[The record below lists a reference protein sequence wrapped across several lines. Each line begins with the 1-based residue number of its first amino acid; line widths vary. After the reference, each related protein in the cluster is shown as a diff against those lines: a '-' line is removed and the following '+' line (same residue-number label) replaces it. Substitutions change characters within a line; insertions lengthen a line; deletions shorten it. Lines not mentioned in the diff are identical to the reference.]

1 MILFLSS
8 TNIERNFYGM
18 AVTLIAWRTLIIHN
32 NSCKISKVKELYSRL
47 KFTIDVSRSFALNSR
62 NKASSSPQRDS
73 LDLTFEN
80 TKDAFKSKTT
90 WELIRGLFV
99 LKLSTYDYL
108 VENHEK
114 LMMQGKKILGPKLFK
129 IIMRHTFYGHF
140 VAGEDTEAIKP
151 VLDRL
156 RSFGVK
162 SILDYSAEE
171 DMSEEQAK
179 EAMHRASLSHQSG
192 DTKSVDLK
200 KYKPYEEF
208 ADRRKYYAKARTY
221 FYLSEAQCEKNMETF
236 LKCIDAVAGTTQS
249 TGFAAIK
256 LTALGRPQ
264 LLMQLSEVI
273 ARTRLYF
280 KEVTGSSEHMAAEN
294 VTPTV
299 IASKLEYHK
308 IKTDNEE
315 VKKWLENMDYD
326 RKGLMNMFSWSGL
339 VDLNYV
345 MSDLF
350 KVPNLQSG
358 KMERLIAALSAEEEE
373 MFKNMM
379 RRLHNIAR
387 TAREKDVRVMIDA
400 EQSYFQPAINRI
412 TMEMMRKYNKKKAII
427 FNTYQCYLKDAYD
440 SVVLDLELARRQG
453 FYFGAKLVRGAYM
466 EQERIRAREI
476 GYEDPINPTYEAT
489 SEMYHKTLS
498 EILRQIDNDIRAG
511 KEKKIGVMVATH
523 NENTIRFA
531 VEKMKELGIQPD
543 HKVVCFGQLFG
554 MCDQVSFLLG
564 QAGYS
569 VYKYVPYGP
578 IEEVLPYLSRR
589 ALENHSL
596 LKKVDKE
603 IRLLKTELKRRFL
616 CGQLFYKPR
625 GNYLPV

>member
-1 MILFLSS
+1 
-8 TNIERNFYGM
+8 M
-18 AVTLIAWRTLIIHN
+18 AVIFRSLTVKKKFVKCSCALWNSNLRFKSSAILPQDPIHRAE
-32 NSCKISKVKELYSRL
+32 S
-47 KFTIDVSRSFALNSR
+47 T
-62 NKASSSPQRDS
+62 PQRDP
-73 LDLTFEN
+73 LDLSFEN

-90 WELIRGLFV
+90 WELFRAFLV
-99 LKLSTYDYL
+99 LKLSTYSFL

-114 LMMQGKKILGPKLFK
+114 LIAQGKKVLGPALFNFVMK
-129 IIMRHTFYGHF
+129 HTFYGHF
-140 VAGEDTEAIKP
+140 VAGEDAKSIKP
-151 VLDRL
+151 LLDRL

-171 DMSEEQAK
+171 DMSEDQAK
-179 EAMHRASLSHQSG
+179 EAMKKAKLSTQTTS
-192 DTKSVDLK
+192 DTDELK
-200 KYKPYEEF
+200 KYKPYEKF
-208 ADRRKYYAKARTY
+208 ADRRKYQVKARTY
-221 FYLSEAQCEKNMETF
+221 FYLSEAQCEKNMVTF
-236 LKCIDAVAGTTQS
+236 LKSIDAVAGSTAS

-273 ARTRLYF
+273 ARTRKYF
-280 KEVTGSSEHMAAEN
+280 REVTGVASENMVAQQ
-294 VTPTV
+294 VSPTT
-299 IASKLEYHK
+299 IATKLEYHK

-326 RKGLMNMFSWSGL
+326 RKGLMNMFCWSGL
-339 VDLNYV
+339 VDLNFV

-358 KMERLIAALSAEEEE
+358 RMEPIITALNPDEEE
-373 MFKNMM
+373 MFQNMM
-379 RRLHNIAR
+379 RRLHHIAR
-387 TAREKDVRVMIDA
+387 NAREKDVRVMIDA

-427 FNTYQCYLKDAYD
+427 FNTYQCYLKEAYNN
-440 SVVLDLELARRQG
+440 VILDLELARRQG
-453 FYFGAKLVRGAYM
+453 FFFGAKLVRGAYM
-466 EQERIRAREI
+466 EQERIRALEV

-498 EILRQIDNDIRAG
+498 EMLRQIVEDIQAG
-511 KEKKIGVMVATH
+511 NEKRIGVMVATH
-523 NENTIRFA
+523 NEDTIRFT
-531 VEKMKELGIQPD
+531 VKKMEELGIKPE
-543 HKVVCFGQLFG
+543 HKVVCFGQLLG

-578 IEEVLPYLSRR
+578 IDEVIPYLSRR

-596 LKKVDKE
+596 LTKVDKE
-603 IRLLKTELKRRFL
+603 LRLLRKELFRRVAR
-616 CGQLFYKPR
+616 GQFFYKPK
-625 GNYLPV
+625 GNYLPI